1 MNGIPNNIHSNK
13 RSNEMRKLMT
23 LLAAAAMLL
32 ALSGSANAGYW
43 EVTYDMSTSI
53 ATTNSPAGSL
63 TDPMT
68 GKWRFQFDSAS
79 AAAPAPYTGA
89 RMAAGT
95 QHITLSQVAGAVELT
110 LTGESDTKVLTSGN
124 EVISFAGATIN
135 AFTADSSSNRGYNH
149 CYGPFCVAAGFLAG
163 ASVPIPLTAPDAPF
177 PVPKIVFTGP
187 NAGDGSK
194 FTSTTKTDV
203 VGANTNI
210 QTVYRGVEVV
220 RYYITGDVPALGG
233 GALAGL
239 AAFLLIGGT
248 STLALRNRR

>member
-1 MNGIPNNIHSNK
+1 
-13 RSNEMRKLMT
+13 MRKFTT
-23 LLAAAAMLL
+23 LLGGLAMML

-43 EVTYDMSTSI
+43 EVTYDLATSTN
-53 ATTNSPAGSL
+53 TTNSPAGAL
-63 TDPMT
+63 TDPLT

-95 QHITLSQVAGAVELT
+95 QHLTLSQVATAVVLT
-110 LTGESDTKVLTSGN
+110 LTGTSDVTLLPAAGGQPA
-124 EVISFAGATIN
+124 VIAGATIN
-135 AFTADSSSNRGYNH
+135 AFISDSSKNSGFNH
-149 CYGPFCVAAGFLAG
+149 CYGPVCALAGFTVG
-163 ASVPIPLTAPDAPF
+163 ASVPIPLTVPPEPF
-177 PVPKIVFTGP
+177 PIPKLVFTGA

-194 FTSTTKTDV
+194 FTSTTKTIV

-210 QTVYRGVEVV
+210 QTIYRGVEVA
-220 RYYITGDVPALGG
+220 RYYITGAVPALGG
-233 GALAGL
+233 GVLAGL

>member
-1 MNGIPNNIHSNK
+1 M
-13 RSNEMRKLMT
+13 M
-23 LLAAAAMLL
+23 LAI
-32 ALSGSANAGYW
+32 SGSANAGYW

-68 GKWRFQFDSAS
+68 GTWRFRFDSAS
-79 AAAPAPYTGA
+79 AAAPAPYTGVQ
-89 RMAAGT
+89 MAAGT
-95 QHITLSQVAGAVELT
+95 QHITLSQVATAVELT
-110 LTGESDTKVLTSGN
+110 LTGESDTRVLPSGS
-124 EVISFAGATIN
+124 EVISLTGATVN
-135 AFTADSSSNRGYNH
+135 AFTADSSTNTGYNH
-149 CYGPFCVAAGFLAG
+149 CYGPFCLAAGFPVA
-163 ASVPIPLTAPDAPF
+163 ASVPMPLTAPATAF
-177 PVPKIVFTGP
+177 PIPKLVFTGA

-194 FTSTTKTDV
+194 FTSTIKTDI

-220 RYYITGDVPALGG
+220 RYYITGDVPALSG

>member
-1 MNGIPNNIHSNK
+1 LP
-13 RSNEMRKLMT
+13 
-23 LLAAAAMLL
+23 
-32 ALSGSANAGYW
+32 SGS
-43 EVTYDMSTSI
+43 
-53 ATTNSPAGSL
+53 
-63 TDPMT
+63 
-68 GKWRFQFDSAS
+68 
-79 AAAPAPYTGA
+79 
-89 RMAAGT
+89 
-95 QHITLSQVAGAVELT
+95 
-110 LTGESDTKVLTSGN
+110 
-124 EVISFAGATIN
+124 EVISFAGATIDP
-135 AFTADSSSNRGYNH
+135 FVADSSRNRGYNH
-149 CYGPFCVAAGFLAG
+149 CYGPFCAVAGFTVG